1 MSFEE
6 VQPDNPPTLLLVVS
20 GSSGAG
26 KDAVIDCMKELHVP
40 FRHVVTATTRKRRE
54 NEVDGT
60 HYHFMSMDRFQQMIA
75 EEQLLEW
82 AKVYDNYYGVPRYA
96 VQEAMKSGRDV
107 VVKVDVQGA
116 ASIRRAVPD
125 ALLIFIRPPSL
136 QELEQRLRMRRSE
149 TDKELNVRLGKAAW
163 EYEQMP
169 LFDYVLTN
177 EQDGL
182 DKVVRD
188 IQAIVVAEK
197 SRVNPRRVTL

>member
-1 MSFEE
+1 MSLDE
-6 VQPDNPPTLLLVVS
+6 VQSDNPPTLLLVVS

-26 KDAVIDCMKELHVP
+26 KDAVIDRMKELRVP
-40 FRHVVTATTRKRRE
+40 FSHVVTATTRKRRE

-60 HYHFMSMDRFQQMIA
+60 HYHFVSMERFQQMIT

-82 AKVYDNYYGVPRYA
+82 AKVYDNYYGVPRHA
-96 VQEAMKSGRDV
+96 VQEAMKRGRDV

-116 ASIRRAVPD
+116 ASIRRAVPE
-125 ALLIFIRPPSL
+125 AVLIFIRPPSL
-136 QELEQRLRMRRSE
+136 QTLEKRLRSRRSE
-149 TDKELNVRLGKAAW
+149 TASELNVRLGKAAW

-177 EQDGL
+177 QQDGI
-182 DKVVRD
+182 DNVVRD

-197 SRVNPRRVTL
+197 SRVNPRRVNL